1 MEVNLTLI
9 LALYAAGLAVSGL
22 LYAYRLGGT
31 GEKRLCALSGVII
44 GLPLAYAGAKLFFLL
59 QHMGLDIGYWTAEKA
74 FLAVLFL
81 H

>member
-1 MEVNLTLI
+1 MWTYISFRAMLTLI

-31 GEKRLCALSGVII
+31 GEKRLCALPGVII

-59 QHMGLDIGYWTAEKA
+59 HLYS
-74 FLAVLFL
+74 L
-81 H
+81 